1 MVQSAQFIY
10 VSILIM
16 YTSIV
21 IAGGATKVFAVI
33 GIVKYLQEHDALKYI
48 KNFVGTSAGAL
59 MSLLLAMDYTYE
71 RIQSKV
77 SNTLKDE
84 SITTL
89 NPEGIFQLL
98 DTYGISDGENLYDL
112 LDKLIYDR
120 FKVKKMT
127 FIQFAKASGK
137 NLVICVSNLTK
148 ECHEF
153 FSVDTTPDMQVAEA
167 IRISCAI
174 PLLFQPIKIK
184 DNIYLDGGIYN
195 NFPIDYFP
203 DHQLRD
209 ILGINIIAKNYQK
222 SDDFFQYLGFI
233 FSSLLEKFNKKTIN
247 NKDRNVITLEFD
259 DEQPWLSFSEI
270 KIYISEEKL
279 KKYIDIGYEAAQTH
293 IEFDSPKI

>member
-1 MVQSAQFIY
+1 
-10 VSILIM
+10 M
-16 YTSIV
+16 YTSLV

-33 GIVKYLQEHDALKYI
+33 GIAKYLEEHEALRQI

-59 MSLLLAMDYTYE
+59 MSLLLAMDYTYDQLKS
-71 RIQSKV
+71 IVSK
-77 SNTLKDE
+77 TLKDE

-98 DTYGISDGENLYDL
+98 DTYGISDGANFYNL

-120 FKVKKMT
+120 FKKKNMT

-153 FSVDTTPDMQVAEA
+153 FSVDTTPDFKVAEA
-167 IRISCAI
+167 VRISCAI
-174 PLLFQPIKIK
+174 PLLFQPIKVK
-184 DNIYLDGGIYN
+184 DDIYLDGGIYN

-203 DHQLRD
+203 DHELKD

-222 SDDFFQYLGFI
+222 TDTFFQYLGFI
-233 FSSLLEKFNKKTIN
+233 FGSLMEKFNTKAIN

-259 DEQPWLSFSEI
+259 DEESWFSFSEI

-279 KKYIDIGYEAAQTH
+279 NKYINVGYEAAKAN
-293 IEFDSPKI
+293 IEFN